1 MRKQYIAGNWK
12 MNTTSAEAVSL
23 AKALISGLGD
33 DTRKKVMIAPP
44 FTVLSKMAEV
54 LQGSNILLGA
64 QNCSN
69 ELKGAFTGEIS
80 VEMLKDV
87 GVQVVILGHSERR
100 MIYKENNVFINEK
113 IKQALGVGL
122 EVILCVGETLEERE
136 LGNVAEV
143 VDKQLVGGLDGIST
157 EDFEQKI
164 TIAYEPV
171 WAIGTGKTAT
181 PSDANAVHLMIRN
194 RIKELYGENSAN
206 SIIIQYGGS
215 VKPSNAQEL
224 LSQEHIDG
232 ALVGGAALEAESF
245 IGIIKA

>member
-33 DTRKKVMIAPP
+33 KTSKVMIAPP

-54 LQGSNILLGA
+54 LRGSNILLGA

-80 VEMLKDV
+80 VEMLKDA

-100 MIYKENNVFINEK
+100 IIYKENNVFINEK
-113 IKQALGVGL
+113 IKQALGIGL

-136 LGNVAEV
+136 SGNVAEV

-157 EDFEQKI
+157 QDFEQKI

-171 WAIGTGKTAT
+171 WAIGTGKTST
-181 PSDANAVHLMIRN
+181 PSDANEVHMMIRN

-206 SIIIQYGGS
+206 NIVIQYGGS
-215 VKPSNAQEL
+215 VKPSNAKEL
-224 LSQEHIDG
+224 LSQEHVDG

-245 IGIIKA
+245 IGIVQY